1 MRFLTALKGLQSLS
15 LAPKTLTAGPLALT
29 PTASSPFSTSSSH
42 RQNNNNNG
50 LSFSSYFEGLVSSSS
65 ASTGNGAAIRG
76 LATGHAEEGKDERRL
91 FEGAPAFPS
100 TAFSLFVS
108 EHGKG
113 NMPAYQGQRSGAVSI
128 LKGLIQCVVL
138 SNW

>member
-42 RQNNNNNG
+42 RQNNNNG
-50 LSFSSYFEGLVSSSS
+50 LSFNSYFEGLVSSSS
-65 ASTGNGAAIRG
+65 SSSSSSAVNGAAIRG
-76 LATGHAEEGKDERRL
+76 LATGHAESGKDERRL

-113 NMPAYQGQRSGAVSI
+113 NMPAYQGQRSGAVSTGMPSMF
-128 LKGLIQCVVL
+128 LHL
-138 SNW
+138 